1 MSTATGLKLDPADP
15 AVRRLV
21 YNAYRGLL
29 CGYNDK
35 ANVLLAALPP
45 GRVREDE
52 GIAGRLESMI
62 RQSSQ
67 LSGDGSPSPG
77 AVPAGDGVS
86 APAPPPPP
94 PPFPSAAPASAPA
107 PPPGGPPAP
116 PPPPPPGPGR
126 VPAVRLNTEIPD
138 NRGPREP
145 PAAIQNAMMT
155 KDKKPFTYTP
165 GGLDLSQIRSPRMQ
179 RRIVRNAANEGVGE
193 APAPKPSPLAQSG
206 APLPPSALAA
216 MQPALPVAVFPPA
229 GAPAPSH
236 HAPAHVAPQQPPP
249 PPAPRAASP
258 PPPPAPP
265 QQQQARSPPA
275 AAAGGRPNEPGSI
288 YVPPVAPPAERRS
301 QVGSLY
307 IPPVTQQQQ
316 QSPPAVMS
324 PGPMSPVTLNKAP
337 TPWLTQRQQQTQP
350 SVPPW
355 AQPRAPPQQLQQ
367 PAQQQQ
373 QQQQQRAPSP
383 PRSAP
388 PPHQQQQ
395 QQQQQQQGPGT
406 RIIPIQVEGR
416 EPPRAAAPSPSPQA
430 GGRPQPFQQQ
440 QQQQQQYQQQQ
451 HAAAPSPPGTRII
464 PIQIEGAAP
473 PAAPTP
479 APPHHQPQSPQNMQ
493 QRRPVYVHNKFSPP
507 SPACTPSPAHDSAP
521 AQSPRQ
527 LQQQHSWGT
536 GGGPASPAPIQSR
549 SFRVLQKITDTD
561 QSEDEQT
568 SQQNQWSQQTPQQS
582 QWNPQSTQGVP
593 VHELRKLQLSEDDR
607 ALMNKFKAQV
617 DEDSFL
623 HNESDPRYRGASI
636 PSRAFR
642 MLQSMTD
649 GAGGDYA
656 DQHQVP
662 RGGGPVRSGPPTM
675 SAHQAATESAPQPY
689 IPPSEQQVPE
699 PRKYVG
705 GSIPSRSFRMLQAM
719 TGSPESCASVTS
731 PDGRETP
738 VSVSKQGYDENGA
751 GLWGPY
757 DPNMSPY
764 PPYWCPEAWWGYY
777 PPPEAENQSPSQQ
790 RQQQNQTPVPQ
801 EFWDPYAA
809 MYAYNAAYGYPPMP
823 YPMYPPPPFAP
834 PFRYP
839 HSGSDSD
846 EYSGYSSTD
855 EMAYYSAKFARGA
868 HLMNGV
874 RPPMTPRSCVT
885 SASNQASTPA
895 SDSTP
900 TPTPS
905 TVDKASSEERNEKDK
920 AGKVKT
926 MLENKAQDSES
937 SVTPAESSSSVSAP
951 EEESSAQS
959 SSDEESSG
967 SDTEVEEEQDS
978 KPLDKKGNGS
988 GSGSAL
994 QMIRSVS
1001 DINVYKNN
1009 SKSEVGDSETNDEE
1023 TEQEESEEEEEEEE
1037 DEEVEEEN
1045 ENEEREEHLPHQLSV
1060 IFEESEQSD
1069 VESVKHAKSLG
1080 NSSESVNPSEDGDS
1094 STATLD
1100 DGDDDDDDESD
1111 VDFDSVDPAS
1121 STVTVRLPLKLKF
1134 SRSANNEEV
1143 TTVIVGNSQVKRTEA
1158 ELESFTKEVT
1168 PKEKEETVVA
1178 GGKDNAVKDS
1188 AAKESTTKGS
1198 AAKDSA
1204 CGKVDVGGRRD
1215 SDTPNVSVTLSFP
1228 SKSSPASSPT
1238 ETPGSRFSD
1247 NNVCRQ
1253 MSTESLDVYETCESD
1268 SDVSV
1273 CLSLPLRKKTS
1284 VKNSPR
1290 STPTIS
1296 NISEEE
1302 DDESKTKADESDTLS
1317 HWDDDSSSTS
1327 IQTVKLSSG
1336 SGRSTASDIGSKSE
1350 NEDATVRNKN
1360 LKGKQ
1365 HPSKIVRKQEFVTI
1379 KETPVDTEQPPKE
1392 ISKNDSSSESESE
1405 SESEEESLESP
1416 KEKNGS
1422 INEVKTEISSSK
1434 TKEEDN
1440 IALTNGKTNNEEDDS
1455 SEESEESEEEDENET
1470 DAETAVI
1477 VKKIYDICT
1486 KSDSKLNQIQQKLEK
1501 INEAEE
1507 NKNNCESISRNNKEI
1522 DGENENDTR
1531 RSNSKLQ
1538 EESEEDDSG
1547 VTSDMS
1553 RQISDADTD
1562 GDSNLNE
1569 LQLQCQRVA
1578 THSRLFK
1585 LLQDEC
1591 SKSDDEDE
1599 DDNVKEDQ
1607 EKNEKEVKSVGKLKS
1622 RKEHLSLPLRHNNLS
1637 DPDSL
1642 SSSSGVTSPASPT
1655 VTARL
1660 VKELVQTLLQRKKGR
1675 RLKKLPIAK
1684 LHAAALR
1691 LLQED
1696 MDPYDTVSSAG
1707 SEEGNNP
1714 YHSPVKARGKPQ
1726 HSNITNTA
1734 TPATPVSHNTA
1745 STPLPA
1751 IPSPA
1756 HMMYGANYY
1765 DYCDYYNSWANAA
1778 YYGADP
1784 AFEYNI
1790 VPSRAFKLLQEHAQP
1805 SGFSSGVING
1815 LWGKCPRIPSS
1826 KNLQKDLA
1834 QAGIVK
1840 ENLNKTANLTD
1851 NDTPSKSS
1859 VPSESPSQPL
1869 ASTRAT

>member
-1 MSTATGLKLDPADP
+1 
-15 AVRRLV
+15 
-21 YNAYRGLL
+21 
-29 CGYNDK
+29 
-35 ANVLLAALPP
+35 LAC
-45 GRVREDE
+45 
-52 GIAGRLESMI
+52 
-62 RQSSQ
+62 
-67 LSGDGSPSPG
+67 
-77 AVPAGDGVS
+77 
-86 APAPPPPP
+86 
-94 PPFPSAAPASAPA
+94 AS
-107 PPPGGPPAP
+107 
-116 PPPPPPGPGR
+116 
-126 VPAVRLNTEIPD
+126 L
-138 NRGPREP
+138 
-145 PAAIQNAMMT
+145 
-155 KDKKPFTYTP
+155 
-165 GGLDLSQIRSPRMQ
+165 
-179 RRIVRNAANEGVGE
+179 
-193 APAPKPSPLAQSG
+193 
-206 APLPPSALAA
+206 
-216 MQPALPVAVFPPA
+216 
-229 GAPAPSH
+229 
-236 HAPAHVAPQQPPP
+236 
-249 PPAPRAASP
+249 
-258 PPPPAPP
+258 
-265 QQQQARSPPA
+265 
-275 AAAGGRPNEPGSI
+275 
-288 YVPPVAPPAERRS
+288 
-301 QVGSLY
+301 
-307 IPPVTQQQQ
+307 
-316 QSPPAVMS
+316 
-324 PGPMSPVTLNKAP
+324 
-337 TPWLTQRQQQTQP
+337 
-350 SVPPW
+350 
-355 AQPRAPPQQLQQ
+355 
-367 PAQQQQ
+367 
-373 QQQQQRAPSP
+373 
-383 PRSAP
+383 
-388 PPHQQQQ
+388 
-395 QQQQQQQGPGT
+395 
-406 RIIPIQVEGR
+406 QVEGR

-440 QQQQQQYQQQQ
+440 QQHQQQQQYQQQQ

-536 GGGPASPAPIQSR
+536 GAGPASPAPIQSR

-662 RGGGPVRSGPPTM
+662 RSGGPVRSGPPTM
-675 SAHQAATESAPQPY
+675 SAHQPATESAPQPY

-719 TGSPESCASVTS
+719 TGSPESC
-731 PDGRETP
+731 
-738 VSVSKQGYDENGA
+738 
-751 GLWGPY
+751 
-757 DPNMSPY
+757 
-764 PPYWCPEAWWGYY
+764 
-777 PPPEAENQSPSQQ
+777 
-790 RQQQNQTPVPQ
+790 
-801 EFWDPYAA
+801 
-809 MYAYNAAYGYPPMP
+809 
-823 YPMYPPPPFAP
+823 
-834 PFRYP
+834 
-839 HSGSDSD
+839 
-846 EYSGYSSTD
+846 
-855 EMAYYSAKFARGA
+855 
-868 HLMNGV
+868 
-874 RPPMTPRSCVT
+874 
-885 SASNQASTPA
+885 
-895 SDSTP
+895 
-900 TPTPS
+900 
-905 TVDKASSEERNEKDK
+905 
-920 AGKVKT
+920 
-926 MLENKAQDSES
+926 
-937 SVTPAESSSSVSAP
+937 VTPAESSSSVSAP

-1023 TEQEESEEEEEEEE
+1023 TEQEESEEEEEEEEEE

-1168 PKEKEETVVA
+1168 TKEKEETVVA

-1215 SDTPNVSVTLSFP
+1215 SDTPNVSVTISFP

-1365 HPSKIVRKQEFVTI
+1365 LPSKIVRKQEFVTI

-1422 INEVKTEISSSK
+1422 INEVKTEITSSK

-1470 DAETAVI
+1470 DAETA
-1477 VKKIYDICT
+1477 
-1486 KSDSKLNQIQQKLEK
+1486 IQQKLEK

-1507 NKNNCESISRNNKEI
+1507 NKNNGESISRNNKEI

-1607 EKNEKEVKSVGKLKS
+1607 EKNEKEVKSVGPGES
-1622 RKEHLSLPLRHNNLS
+1622 
-1637 DPDSL
+1637 
-1642 SSSSGVTSPASPT
+1642 
-1655 VTARL
+1655 
-1660 VKELVQTLLQRKKGR
+1660 EL
-1675 RLKKLPIAK
+1675 
-1684 LHAAALR
+1684 
-1691 LLQED
+1691 
-1696 MDPYDTVSSAG
+1696 
-1707 SEEGNNP
+1707 
-1714 YHSPVKARGKPQ
+1714 
-1726 HSNITNTA
+1726 
-1734 TPATPVSHNTA
+1734 
-1745 STPLPA
+1745 
-1751 IPSPA
+1751 
-1756 HMMYGANYY
+1756 
-1765 DYCDYYNSWANAA
+1765 
-1778 YYGADP
+1778 
-1784 AFEYNI
+1784 
-1790 VPSRAFKLLQEHAQP
+1790 
-1805 SGFSSGVING
+1805 
-1815 LWGKCPRIPSS
+1815 
-1826 KNLQKDLA
+1826 
-1834 QAGIVK
+1834 
-1840 ENLNKTANLTD
+1840 
-1851 NDTPSKSS
+1851 
-1859 VPSESPSQPL
+1859 
-1869 ASTRAT
+1869 